1 MKIKNLS
8 CKQFAGLRDSSVSFA
23 DGINVVYGKNE
34 SGKSTLVNLL
44 SRTLFQEAKVKG
56 NSTQVKEF
64 RDLYY
69 PAGRRGKTTANL
81 YPDGKVSFETADGV
95 YTLEKEW
102 GDDESRCRLTTP
114 DDDLIKKED
123 DIKAIMKEVLRYGE
137 GVYSDFL
144 FSPQSNAAASLQ
156 ALLGA
161 QKKADNQ
168 ADAKRELSE
177 TLTKA
182 FAESDGVSIS
192 KIEEAID
199 AQIASLEGACWDV
212 VSDRPKKRDKPGR
225 WERGVGTVLGKFYAC
240 EDAQNALNKLHQLED
255 AAQKANAA
263 FADAE
268 EKARQARTAYE
279 DFGKVERQLEDRV
292 RWGHEL
298 ERLRGEETKLA
309 DARRDWPVRIGL
321 LEKAEQL
328 YAENENRA
336 ILTRLQ
342 KAREIMGELEGID
355 KSDLDRPCPTKEDIA
370 KAKEAQ
376 RKITKLEN
384 KLCGMNLSAAA
395 EMLGG
400 HGLTVT
406 SLRTGETVCT
416 DGGRFA
422 ITEAVKLVI
431 PGVMELQLAPAD
443 VDAAAIEKEIS
454 VQKDIVDGILAAYQQ
469 ESMDGLEMLAER
481 IQQARSTEKS
491 VDVRLKACLA
501 GESLQELE
509 ARAAAI
515 ITPVRD
521 EETIEAD
528 IRAMCGKENIAVFIG
543 GEKATV
549 DGYAKEYGSME
560 ALAAAVDS
568 KAKEIRETETRID
581 EMPEIPEGYLHV
593 TEPGVYLEKL
603 KQSAE
608 DAAAKREDALKEK
621 TATER
626 DLDNYQGEM
635 VGEDLLEN
643 CERAQREFEEQNV
656 LLKHWLHIKDVFEEQ
671 KAQLRGNPMEDIT
684 KHFARY
690 LGLISGGKVSPEF
703 PQADKLDMNIYS
715 GDRLVNYGQLSEGTK
730 ETVYL
735 AFRLAVLDHLFPDG
749 GGVIVL
755 DDPLTDMDEERVEQS
770 CTLIRDC
777 AERHQV
783 IFLTCREAYL
793 PLLNGNVI
801 RV

>member
-8 CKQFAGLRDSSVSFA
+8 CRQFAGLRDKSVSFA

-44 SRTLFQEAKVKG
+44 SRTLFQDAKVKG
-56 NSTQVKEF
+56 SSRQGKEF
-64 RDLYY
+64 SDLYY
-69 PAGRRGKTTANL
+69 PASRKGNTTANL
-81 YPDGKVSFETADGV
+81 YPDGKVSFETAEGV

-102 GDDESRCRLTTP
+102 GDDSRCRLMTP
-114 DDDLIKKED
+114 DDDLIKKEN

-168 ADAKRELSE
+168 AGAKRELSE

-192 KIEEAID
+192 KIEEEISKRISAI
-199 AQIASLEGACWDV
+199 EGKHWDIE
-212 VSDRPKKRDKPGR
+212 RNCPKKGNDR
-225 WERGVGTVLGKFYAC
+225 WQKDLGSILTTYYAC
-240 EDAQNALNKLHQLED
+240 EDAQNALDRLHQLED

-268 EKARQARTAYE
+268 EKARQAKTAYE
-279 DFGKVERQLEDRV
+279 DFDKVERRLEDRV
-292 RWGHEL
+292 RWDREL
-298 ERLRGEETKLA
+298 ERLRGEEEKLT
-309 DARRDWPVRIGL
+309 DVLRDWPVQLGL
-321 LEKAEQL
+321 LKKAEQL
-328 YAENENRA
+328 YAESENSA
-336 ILTRLQ
+336 ILTRLK

-521 EETIEAD
+521 EEIVAAD
-528 IRAMCGKENIAVFIG
+528 IHAMCGKDSIAAFIG
-543 GEKATV
+543 GKNATV
-549 DGYAKEYGSME
+549 GGYAKEYGSME
-560 ALAAAVDS
+560 TLAAAVDS
-568 KAKEIRETETRID
+568 KAKEIREAETRID

-593 TEPGVYLEKL
+593 TEPKAYLEKL
-603 KQSAE
+603 KEAAK
-608 DAAAKREDALKEK
+608 DAADKCGTAREEKAVAK
-621 TATER
+621 R
-626 DLDNYQGEM
+626 DLDSYQNEM
-635 VGEDLLEN
+635 DGEDLLEN
-643 CERAQREFEEQNV
+643 CECAQREFEEQRA
-656 LLKHWLHIKDVFEEQ
+656 LLKHWIHIKDVFEEQ
-671 KAQLRGNPMEDIT
+671 KAQLSSNPMEDIT

-735 AFRLAVLDHLFPDG
+735 AFRLAVLEHLFPNG

-770 CTLIRDC
+770 CTLIKDC